1 MRKVQTVAIT
11 VADRVAANNPD
22 FTFYE
27 RFDAKKI
34 ESDSYGSGEDDNEQG
49 IIWRQ
54 LYDSGDN
61 NLLQDVGGIG
71 TFRDVA
77 RA

>member
-34 ESDSYGSGEDDNEQG
+34 DSGEDDNEHG
-49 IIWRQ
+49 IIWQ
-54 LYDSGDN
+54 WW
-61 NLLQDVGGIG
+61 
-71 TFRDVA
+71 
-77 RA
+77 

>member
-1 MRKVQTVAIT
+1 MPLKRKKVQTVAIT

-22 FTFYE
+22 FTFKNALMP
-27 RFDAKKI
+27 RKVIAMIMLVVRVTTNKV
-34 ESDSYGSGEDDNEQG
+34 
-49 IIWRQ
+49 

-61 NLLQDVGGIG
+61 NLLQDVGGIR

>member
-27 RFDAKKI
+27 RFDAKK
-34 ESDSYGSGEDDNEQG
+34 SDSDDYGSGEDDNEQG

-54 LYDSGDN
+54 LMSGDN
-61 NLLQDVGGIG
+61 NLLQDVGGIRI
-71 TFRDVA
+71 FRDVA

>member
-1 MRKVQTVAIT
+1 M
-11 VADRVAANNPD
+11 ADRVAANNPD

-34 ESDSYGSGEDDNEQG
+34 DSDNYGSDEDDNEQG

-54 LYDSGDN
+54 LMSGEN